1 MTPSQNNAAMH
12 IHIAQWKDSRLS
24 QAAYCKEHNIRPH
37 LFSYYKKKFNST
49 NVAVKQVSQL
59 VPVKLVDGIPN
70 NLNLPGDFSAI
81 KVTHANGFSLEI
93 LPNTAISFL
102 KPVLELI
109 RSVS

>member
-1 MTPSQNNAAMH
+1 MTPSQNKAAMQV
-12 IHIAQWKDSRLS
+12 HIAQWKDSSLS

-49 NVAVKQVSQL
+49 SAAVKQVSQL
-59 VPVKLVDGIPN
+59 VPIKLVDDRPN
-70 NLNLPGDFSAI
+70 NLSLPGDFSAI

-93 LPNTAISFL
+93 LPNTSFSFL
-102 KPVLELI
+102 KPVLELL